1 MICPCWFVPSREDR
15 TNAKLERYMDI
26 KMPFEK
32 PSREKEPPKTLVKV
46 VTSDEFERFVL
57 NNRKQ
62 LLAIFCRKGRYTGWA
77 ITVSSFCHRT

>member
-15 TNAKLERYMDI
+15 TNAKLKRYMDI

-62 LLAIFCRKGRYTGWA
+62 LLAIFCRKGQ
-77 ITVSSFCHRT
+77 